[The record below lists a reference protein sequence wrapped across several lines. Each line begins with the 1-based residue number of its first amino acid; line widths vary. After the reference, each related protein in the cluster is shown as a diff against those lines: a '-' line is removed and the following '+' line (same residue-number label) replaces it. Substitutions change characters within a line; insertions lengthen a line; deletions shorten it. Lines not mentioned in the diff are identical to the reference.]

1 MIRLRTIRHLLAVV
15 MLALFA
21 LGITPKIAVHA
32 LVARHTD
39 RHLALASQRTDLLTR
54 AGFFCR
60 VDSLVVE
67 LPCFSFPVSFSL
79 APPRVFSTGRGV
91 RAADQYYFLPPFIFG
106 LRGPPSFDKY
116 RA

>member
-1 MIRLRTIRHLLAVV
+1 

-39 RHLALASQRTDLLTR
+39 RHLALGQMKTDLLTR

-60 VDSLVVE
+60 VDNLVVE
-67 LPCFSFPVSFSL
+67 LPLLWFPVDF
-79 APPRVFSTGRGV
+79 APSAPRVYREEYEQ
-91 RAADQYYFLPPFIFG
+91 RADHQYHSFDFFLFG
-106 LRGPPSFDKY
+106 LRGPPSL
-116 RA
+116 A